1 MPHIELAL
9 VGAGDRG
16 TKYTRYAT
24 MDGRARLTAVA
35 EPDPRRRD
43 ALLAEH
49 PDALSFGD
57 WRDLAERPRIA
68 DAVVIATLDA
78 DHVEPA
84 VRFAELGYH
93 VLLEKPMAID
103 LEDCRRIVAAAER
116 SGVMFAVCHV
126 LRYTTYTQQVKDV
139 LDSGRL
145 GEIVTIE
152 HLEPVGWWHHAHSY
166 VRGNW
171 RRTDE
176 ATFMLLAKSCHDLD
190 WLTYVMGRR
199 VTRVSSFGG
208 LKHFTAENRPAGAAD
223 RCLDC
228 AVAADCPY
236 DARRIYQ
243 PYVGEEKRWP
253 LAVLTDDPSEAGL
266 LRALREGP
274 YGRCVYACDNDVV
287 DHQVVN
293 LDFDGGATASFTM
306 TAFSPAALRK
316 TRIFGTHGFLEGDGA
331 RLTVTDFVTGETEVI
346 DTNPPTDGHGG
357 GDQGLITAFLDALDR
372 DDPAAI
378 LSAPRESLH
387 SHEIAWAAEESR
399 LTGTVVAL

>member
-57 WRDLAERPRIA
+57 WRELAGRPRLA

-126 LRYTTYTQQVKDV
+126 LRYTTYTRQVKDV

-199 VTRVSSFGG
+199 VMRVSSFGG
-208 LKHFTAENRPAGAAD
+208 LKHFTAGNRPAGAAD

-228 AVAADCPY
+228 AVAATCPY
-236 DARRIYQ
+236 DAERIYS
-243 PYVGEEKRWP
+243 PYVGEQRWP
-253 LAVLTDDPSEAGL
+253 LSVLTEDTSEAGL

-316 TRIFGTHGFLEGDGA
+316 TRIFGTHGYLEGDGA
-331 RLTVTDFVTGETEVI
+331 RLTVTDFVTGQVEVI
-346 DTNPPTDGHGG
+346 DTNPPADGHGG
-357 GDQGLITAFLDALDR
+357 GDQGLIAAFLDALDR
-372 DDPAAI
+372 NDPAAI
-378 LSAPRESLH
+378 LSDPRESLH

-399 LTGTVVAL
+399 LTGTVVSL

>member
-1 MPHIELAL
+1 MPHIGLAL

-24 MDGRARLTAVA
+24 MDGRARLAAVA
-35 EPDPRRRD
+35 EPDRRRRD
-43 ALLAEH
+43 ALLAEY
-49 PDALSFGD
+49 PEALAFGD
-57 WRDLAERPRIA
+57 WRELAERPRLA

-93 VLLEKPMAID
+93 VLLEKPMATD
-103 LEDCRRIVAAAER
+103 LADCRRIVAAAER
-116 SGVMFAVCHV
+116 SGVIFAVCHV
-126 LRYTTYTQQVKDV
+126 LRYTTYTRRVKDV

-166 VRGNW
+166 VRGKW
-171 RRTDE
+171 RRADQ

-199 VTRVSSFGG
+199 VARVSSFGG

-228 AVAADCPY
+228 AVAAGCPY
-236 DARRIYQ
+236 DARRIYS

-253 LAVLTDDPSEAGL
+253 LSVLTDDPTEAGL

-306 TAFSPAALRK
+306 TAFSPMSHRR
-316 TRIFGTHGFLEGDGA
+316 TRIFGTRGFLEGDGA
-331 RLTVTDFVTGETEVI
+331 TITVTDFVTGEAEVI
-346 DTNPPTDGHGG
+346 ETNPPADGHGG
-357 GDQGLITAFLDALDR
+357 GDQGLIAAFLDALTR
-372 DDPAAI
+372 DDPATI
-378 LSAPRESLH
+378 LSDPRESLH
-387 SHEIAWAAEESR
+387 SHEVAWAAEESR
-399 LTGTVVAL
+399 LTGTVVTL